1 MKVELHDV
9 NSYTVLFLQN
19 LNIKIHLSFCST
31 HLHVLIQVYI

>member
-19 LNIKIHLSFCST
+19 LNIINLSFCST